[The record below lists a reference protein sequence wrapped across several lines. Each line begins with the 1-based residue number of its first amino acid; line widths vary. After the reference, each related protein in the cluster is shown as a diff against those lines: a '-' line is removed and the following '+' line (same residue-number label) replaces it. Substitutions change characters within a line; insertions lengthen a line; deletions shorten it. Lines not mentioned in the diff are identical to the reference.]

1 MLKVV
6 DIIKIIERNAPL
18 SSALDFDNAGLNFG
32 DEQAEVKGILLAE
45 NVTYSTI
52 DECADSGC
60 NLLITH
66 HPCLFGEEPDE
77 YMKSLVERARS
88 KRINLYSCHTNL
100 DCCDGGLNDTVA
112 SLIGMTNISKIDGC
126 ARRGDIRPIKLKEL
140 AADVAVK
147 LKDDCVKYVGD
158 AEKIIA
164 SAALCTGAGARDE
177 ELIEYAKNNGVDC
190 IIGGESKLSIALTA
204 MDYGLSII
212 DVGHYTSEI
221 ICTDIFL
228 SWLKEY
234 SHLIQVAQSDIDP
247 YKSINKSL
255 VTRQRSKI

>member
-1 MLKVV
+1 MPKVV

-32 DEQAEVKGILLAE
+32 DEQAEVTGILLAE

-52 DECADSGC
+52 DECAESGC

-77 YMKSLVERARS
+77 YMKSLVERARR

-100 DCCDGGLNDTVA
+100 DCCDSGLNDTVA
-112 SLIGMTNISKIDGC
+112 NLIGMTNISKIDGC
-126 ARRGDIRPIKLKEL
+126 ARRGDIRPVKLKEL

-147 LKDDCVKYVGD
+147 LKDDCVKYV
-158 AEKIIA
+158 
-164 SAALCTGAGARDE
+164 
-177 ELIEYAKNNGVDC
+177 
-190 IIGGESKLSIALTA
+190 ESKLSIALTA

-234 SHLIQVAQSDIDP
+234 SYLIKVAQSDIDP